1 MQSSPKTQF
10 FRPEEVAHRWYLV
23 DAAGQTLG
31 RIASQVAHILRGKHK
46 PQFTPNVDVGDYV
59 VVINAE
65 KVVVTGKREELKQLY
80 HNTLYPGGAR
90 FESVRDLL
98 KRRPEYVME
107 HAVKG
112 MLPHNRLGRR
122 IFKKLKVYAG
132 DKHPHTAQKPEP
144 LPQTAKRSS

>member
-1 MQSSPKTQF
+1 METSPRTRF
-10 FRPEEVAHRWYLV
+10 FKPEEVQQKWYVV

-31 RIASQVAHILRGKHK
+31 RIASQVARVLRGKHK
-46 PQFTPNVDVGDYV
+46 PHFTPNFDVGDYV

-65 KVVVTGKREELKQLY
+65 KVIVTGKREELKQLY

-98 KRRPEYVME
+98 VTKPEVVME

-112 MLPHNRLGRR
+112 MLPHNRLGRK
-122 IFKKLKVYAG
+122 IFKKLKVYKG
-132 DKHPHTAQKPEP
+132 DKHPHAAQMPEP
-144 LPQTAKRSS
+144 MTLLSKKSS

>member
-1 MQSSPKTQF
+1 MQSSPRTHF
-10 FRPEEVAHRWYLV
+10 FKPEEVDQKWYLV

-46 PQFTPNVDVGDYV
+46 PQFTPNFDVGDYV

-90 FESVRDLL
+90 FESIRDLL
-98 KRRPEYVME
+98 KRRPEHVME

-112 MLPHNRLGRR
+112 MLPHNRLGRK

>member
-1 MQSSPKTQF
+1 MQSSPRTHF
-10 FRPEEVAHRWYLV
+10 FKPEEVNQKWYLV

-46 PQFTPNVDVGDYV
+46 PQFTPNFDVGDYV

-90 FESVRDLL
+90 FESIRDLL
-98 KRRPEYVME
+98 KRRPEHVME

-112 MLPHNRLGRR
+112 MLPHNRLGRK

>member
-1 MQSSPKTQF
+1 MQSGLRTRF
-10 FRPEEVAHRWYLV
+10 FKPEEVAQKWYVV

-31 RIASQVAHILRGKHK
+31 RIASQVARVLRGKHK
-46 PQFTPNVDVGDYV
+46 PQFTPNFDLGDYV

-65 KVVVTGKREELKQLY
+65 KVTLTGKREELKQLY

-98 KRRPEYVME
+98 ATKPERVME

-112 MLPHNRLGRR
+112 MLPHNRLGRK
-122 IFKKLKVYAG
+122 IFRKLKVYRG
-132 DKHPHTAQKPEP
+132 DQHPHAAQQPEP
-144 LPQTAKRSS
+144 LALPGRKSA